1 MFGTCGISPARTPS
15 TTSTIAS
22 GIRSRLATARPT
34 IITPAMATARVKSSC
49 SFIGLFPGRPVDRL
63 ARLTEGCRY

>member
-49 SFIGLFPGRPVDRL
+49 SFMASSLAVRWIVWPG
-63 ARLTEGCRY
+63 